1 MEEPSLSW
9 VGAEALLT
17 FTVYQVAG
25 AQKALRS
32 VARLPEE
39 RFPIQ
44 VFIGMLG
51 DEIQALRESGKTDR
65 EIASLINWA
74 AGVNI
79 TASDVT
85 EYYAPSRT
93 SQLGALVV
101 EWNDQ
106 PWISGCG
113 SVRKSGSGLL

>member
-1 MEEPSLSW
+1 MSR
-9 VGAEALLT
+9 VGAEPLLT

-51 DEIQALRESGKTDR
+51 DEIEALRESGKTDR
-65 EIASLINWA
+65 EIASLINWS

-79 TASDVT
+79 TACDVT
-85 EYYAPSRT
+85 EYHVPSRT

-101 EWNDQ
+101 ELSDRPGFRVAAQFENADT
-106 PWISGCG
+106 
-113 SVRKSGSGLL
+113 RLL